1 MPRSGPVGPASH
13 PGAGRHPGQGPA
25 GAHGGR
31 EDAENVGIR
40 ISEPQSQPPHPVYS
54 PLRPKHLPSPM
65 HLSPHPLSLKCVDA
79 DPYGHPVSNALS
91 ALVTVPDPGMQLP
104 AIGGRRQ
111 GTTVLPVQSS

>member
-31 EDAENVGIR
+31 EDAEDVGIR
-40 ISEPQSQPPHPVYS
+40 ISGAPVS
-54 PLRPKHLPSPM
+54 ASLPCLFPSKTQAFALPM
-65 HLSPHPLSLKCVDA
+65 HLSPHPLSLKYVDA

-91 ALVTVPDPGMQLP
+91 ALVTIPDPGMQLP
-104 AIGGRRQ
+104 ATGGRRQ
-111 GTTVLPVQSS
+111 GTAVLPVQSS